1 MIFNNKL
8 LGLREKKKSLVDEIN
23 ADIDR
28 LEQIQFIL
36 GQPLNKVINRVSLR
50 SEETP
55 EKYEEFSFLL
65 QF

>member
-8 LGLREKKKSLVDEIN
+8 LSLRDKKKNLVTEIN

-36 GQPLNKVINRVSLR
+36 AQPLTKIINRVSLR
-50 SEETP
+50 PEETP
-55 EKYEEFSFLL
+55 EK
-65 QF
+65 